1 MTAYLEPG
9 RARVLAMVLAGGA
22 GKRLAPL
29 TADRAKPA
37 VPFGGLYRL
46 VDFALSNL
54 VNAGM
59 RRICVLTQYK
69 SHSLDRHITT
79 TWRLSSLL
87 GNYVTPVPA
96 QQRLGPH
103 WYTGSADAI
112 YQSLNLIFDDQ
123 PDIVAVFGAD
133 HVFRMDPQ
141 QMIDQHIRHGAG
153 VTVAAI
159 PVPREEA
166 TAFGVIRVAPDGRT
180 IEAFLEKPAD
190 PPAMPGKPDMAY
202 ASMGIYVFSTD
213 VLVDSLRQDAA
224 DDSSRHDMGGDIV
237 PMLVKKGAAQVYDF
251 LENKV
256 PGAEPRDAGYWRD
269 VGTLDSYFDAQMDLC
284 AVHPIFNLYNDKWPL
299 LTQVPSQPPAKF
311 VHDSGDRVG
320 RAINSVVSNG
330 VIVSGGLVRDAVLS
344 PGVRVNSWSRVE
356 RAVILHNTRIGRHA
370 VVENAI
376 IDKNVDV
383 PEGAVVGVDKEHD
396 RARGFVV
403 SEGGIT
409 VVGKGQ
415 EVPP

>member
-1 MTAYLEPG
+1 MTDQPRILG
-9 RARVLAMVLAGGA
+9 IVLAGGA

-29 TADRAKPA
+29 TDDRAKPA

-54 VNAGM
+54 VNGGL

-79 TWRLSSLL
+79 TWRLTSLL

-112 YQSLNLIFDDQ
+112 YQSLNLVYDDQ

-133 HVFRMDPQ
+133 HVFRMDPM
-141 QMIDQHIRHGAG
+141 QMIEQHRSFGAG

-159 PVPREEA
+159 PVPRAEA
-166 TAFGVIRVAPDGRT
+166 AAFGVIKTASDGRG

-190 PPAMPGKPDMAY
+190 PPPMPGRADQAF
-202 ASMGIYVFSTD
+202 ASMGIYVFSTS
-213 VLVDSLRQDAA
+213 VLVDALKLDSA
-224 DDSSRHDMGGDIV
+224 DPDSRHDMGGDIV
-237 PMLVKKGAAQVYDF
+237 PMLVREGTAQVYDF
-251 LENKV
+251 LDNKV

-269 VGTLDSYFDAQMDLC
+269 VGTLDSYFDAHMDLC
-284 AVHPIFNLYNDKWPL
+284 AVHPVFNLYNDKWPI
-299 LTQVPSQPPAKF
+299 LTHVPSQPPAKF

-330 VIVSGGLVRDAVLS
+330 VIVSGGLVKDSVLS

-356 RAVILHNTRIGRHA
+356 RAVVLGNTRIGRNA
-370 VVENAI
+370 VVRNAI
-376 IDKNVDV
+376 LDKNVVV
-383 PEGAVVGVDKEHD
+383 PDGVQVGVDKEHD
-396 RARGFVV
+396 RARGFAV
-403 SEGGIT
+403 SAGGVT

-415 EVPP
+415 VVEP

>member
-1 MTAYLEPG
+1 LADQ
-9 RARVLAMVLAGGA
+9 RVLGIVLAGGA

-29 TADRAKPA
+29 TEDRAKPA

-54 VNAGM
+54 VNAGF

-79 TWRLSSLL
+79 TWQLNTLL

-112 YQSLNLIFDDQ
+112 YQSLNLVYDDK

-133 HVFRMDPQ
+133 HVFRMDPM
-141 QMIDQHIRHGAG
+141 QMIDQHVAGGAG

-159 PVPREEA
+159 PVSRKDA
-166 TAFGVIRVAPDGRT
+166 TAFGVIQTAEDGLT
-180 IEAFLEKPAD
+180 VEAFLEKPAD
-190 PPAMPGKPDMAY
+190 PPALPGRPDEAY
-202 ASMGIYVFSTD
+202 ASMGIYVF
-213 VLVDSLRQDAA
+213 DSKVMIEALKEDAA
-224 DDSSRHDMGGDIV
+224 NSSSRHDMGGDII
-237 PMLVKKGAAQVYDF
+237 PMLVAQRRAQVYDF
-251 LENKV
+251 LANKV
-256 PGAEPRDAGYWRD
+256 PGTADRDAGYWRD

-284 AVHPIFNLYNDKWPL
+284 AVHPVFNLYNERWPI
-299 LTQVPSQPPAKF
+299 LTHVPSEPPAKF
-311 VHDSGDRVG
+311 VHDSEDRVG
-320 RAINSVVSNG
+320 RAINSIVSNG

-344 PGVRVNSWSRVE
+344 PGVRVNSWSTVE
-356 RAVILHNTRIGRHA
+356 RAVLLHNTVIGRHA
-370 VVENAI
+370 VVRDAI
-376 IDKNVDV
+376 LDKNVVV
-383 PEGAVVGVDKEHD
+383 PEGVQVGVDKEHD
-396 RARGFVV
+396 IERGFVV

-415 EVPP
+415 AVPA

>member
-1 MTAYLEPG
+1 MADRPRILG
-9 RARVLAMVLAGGA
+9 IVLAGGA

-29 TADRAKPA
+29 TEDRAKPA

-54 VNAGM
+54 VNSGF

-112 YQSLNLIFDDQ
+112 YQSLNLIFDDK

-133 HVFRMDPQ
+133 HVFRMDPM
-141 QMIDQHIRHGAG
+141 QMIDQHVACGAG
-153 VTVAAI
+153 VTVAAL
-159 PVPREEA
+159 PVPRPEA
-166 TAFGVIRVAPDGRT
+166 RSFGVIKTASDGRT

-190 PPAMPGKPDMAY
+190 PPPMPGHDDLAF
-202 ASMGIYVFSTD
+202 ASMGIYVFTTS
-213 VLVDSLRQDAA
+213 VLVDALRHDSADAG
-224 DDSSRHDMGGDIV
+224 SRHDMGGDIV
-237 PMLVKKGAAQVYDF
+237 PLLVKEGTAQVYDF
-251 LENKV
+251 LDNKV
-256 PGAEPRDAGYWRD
+256 PGAEERDAGYWRD
-269 VGTLDSYFDAQMDLC
+269 VGTLDSYFDAHMDLC
-284 AVHPIFNLYNDKWPL
+284 AVHPVFNLYNDRWPI
-299 LTQVPSQPPAKF
+299 LTHVPSQPPAKF

-320 RAINSVVSNG
+320 HAINSVVSNG
-330 VIVSGGLVRDAVLS
+330 VIVSGGLVRAAVLS

-356 RAVILHNTRIGRHA
+356 RAVVLDNTRIGRHA

-376 IDKNVDV
+376 LDKNVEV

-396 RARGFVV
+396 KARGFVV

-415 EVPP
+415 LVEL